1 MEQTLVTLE
10 TRALRQMLAVVVGVL
25 AVSSLVAAPKVVG
38 QQISAETISSNFKG
52 TIGVPVRIEGTNIK
66 IGDIISLA
74 DGRYVLSDEPY
85 DPSIAGVVVN
95 DPTLVV
101 GNLRDEQSYTIVSSG
116 IVLVRVST
124 INGPITAGDYITTSA
139 IPGIGAKADQ
149 FGIIIGTALESYAD
163 SDVGRIASIPIN
175 LDIGTY
181 GLLKNLTSNPRVAF
195 RYVLAF
201 VVAAAS
207 VVAGFI
213 YFGKVARTGVESL
226 GRNPLAARL
235 IYFSVFFHLLL
246 TVGIMA
252 VGILIAY
259 IIIVI

>member
-1 MEQTLVTLE
+1 MEQIFITLE
-10 TRALRQMLAVVVGVL
+10 TRVLRQILVIIVGILAVGML
-25 AVSSLVAAPKVVG
+25 TAAPVVIG
-38 QQISAETISSNFKG
+38 QQISAETTGSDFKG
-52 TIGVPVRIEGTNIK
+52 TIGMPVRVEGVNIK
-66 IGDIISLA
+66 IGDIISLS

-101 GNLRDEQSYTIVSSG
+101 GRLLDAQSYVIVSSG
-116 IVLVRVST
+116 IALVRVSS
-124 INGPITAGDYITTSA
+124 INGPIVAGDYITTSA

-149 FGIIIGTALESYAD
+149 FGIIIGTALESHAD
-163 SDVGRIASIPIN
+163 PDITNIVPIAIN

-181 GLLKNLTSNPRVAF
+181 GLLTNLTSNPRVAF

-207 VVAGFI
+207 VIAGFI

-252 VGILIAY
+252 VGILLAY
-259 IIIVI
+259 VIIVI